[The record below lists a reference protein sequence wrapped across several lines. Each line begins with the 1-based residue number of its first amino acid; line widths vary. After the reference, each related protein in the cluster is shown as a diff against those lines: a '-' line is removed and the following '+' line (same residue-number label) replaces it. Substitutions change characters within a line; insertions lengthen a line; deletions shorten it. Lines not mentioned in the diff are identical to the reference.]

1 MSFRMVQTLLAAA
14 AVISLTGCRA
24 SATAPAGAA
33 SSSSSAA
40 SASASS
46 DQKEY
51 KVLRVGMECA
61 YAPDN
66 WEESTKTDT
75 NIEEENNPGFYAEG
89 YGVQVAKYISDQ
101 VGAEMKVVKLS
112 WDGLIEALNNGQIDM
127 IIAGMADTEERKQ
140 SVNFSTTY
148 NVKKTQYQIML
159 KSDSKYANATQL
171 SDFSGASILGQKDTL
186 LDTVIDQIPGVNHVS
201 PVASVPNMIDRLNA
215 GTVDGIVIDENSAQ
229 AYLQTY
235 PDLKVVSFE
244 DGKGF
249 ELGFTGACVGLRKSD
264 TDLLDKVNAALA
276 SLDTETRQKMMDT
289 ATAKMPQ

>member
-1 MSFRMVQTLLAAA
+1 
-14 AVISLTGCRA
+14 
-24 SATAPAGAA
+24 
-33 SSSSSAA
+33 
-40 SASASS
+40 
-46 DQKEY
+46 
-51 KVLRVGMECA
+51 MECA

>member
-24 SATAPAGAA
+24 SSTAPAGAA

-186 LDTVIDQIPGVNHVS
+186 LDTAIDQIPGVNHVS

>member
-24 SATAPAGAA
+24 SSTAPAGAA

-171 SDFSGASILGQKDTL
+171 SDFSGASIPGQKDTL

>member
-1 MSFRMVQTLLAAA
+1 MVQTLLAAA

-24 SATAPAGAA
+24 SSTAPAGAA